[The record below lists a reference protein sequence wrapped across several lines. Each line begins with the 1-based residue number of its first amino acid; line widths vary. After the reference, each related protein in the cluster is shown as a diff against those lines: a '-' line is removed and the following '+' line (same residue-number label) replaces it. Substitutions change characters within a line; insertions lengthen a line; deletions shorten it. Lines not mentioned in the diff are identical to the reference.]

1 MPCTIIH
8 LGSSRN
14 SFPRIRF
21 LLGHAIAAV
30 TMAAAG
36 LGWDPNVPDC
46 SEVDE
51 RFLIAVYEV
60 GSKGR

>member
-1 MPCTIIH
+1 
-8 LGSSRN
+8 
-14 SFPRIRF
+14 
-21 LLGHAIAAV
+21 LGHAIAAV